1 MAKLTQAFLVLIAL
15 PGAAF
20 AVPVAVPEPSILPL
34 LGLGLAAA
42 VVMKRRRK

>member
-1 MAKLTQAFLVLIAL
+1 MAKLAQAFLILAAL

-20 AVPVAVPEPSILPL
+20 AFPTVPEPNILPL

>member
-1 MAKLTQAFLVLIAL
+1 MAKLAQALLILAAL

-20 AVPVAVPEPSILPL
+20 ANPTIPEPSILPL